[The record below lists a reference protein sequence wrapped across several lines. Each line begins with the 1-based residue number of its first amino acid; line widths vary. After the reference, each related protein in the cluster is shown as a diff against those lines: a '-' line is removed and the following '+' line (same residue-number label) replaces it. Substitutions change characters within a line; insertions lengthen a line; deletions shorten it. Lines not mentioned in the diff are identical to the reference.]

1 MAISGVKEII
11 TIKPSEEL
19 TPEEIILSERS
30 DEINARTENKEM
42 RNIIAELKRTMRKL
56 NLTSLSAPAIGYKK
70 RIFCINFKD
79 TEIQTFIN
87 PILTKAT
94 GISLS
99 KETCTSLPGR
109 TFVRPRSNDITVMYM
124 TPLGKI
130 ESRQMVGMAAFVFQH
145 EIDHLDGLLLS
156 DVGLEIDEDFE
167 NASDEEKQEII
178 EMYLDSIDL
187 KSKTMKEVVENDE
200 KAKQLSDAVDFI
212 NSVQS
217 GETILEPIRSAE

>member
-19 TPEEIILSERS
+19 TLEEITLSERS
-30 DEINARTENKEM
+30 DEINARIENKEM

-109 TFVRPRSNDITVMYM
+109 TFIRPRSNDITVMYM

-145 EIDHLDGLLLS
+145 ELDHLDGLLLS

-217 GETILEPIRSAE
+217 GETKLEPIRSAE

>member
-19 TPEEIILSERS
+19 TPEEITLSERS

-70 RIFCINFKD
+70 RIFCINFSD

-109 TFVRPRSNDITVMYM
+109 TFIRPRSNDITVMYM

>member
-19 TPEEIILSERS
+19 TPEEITLSERS
-30 DEINARTENKEM
+30 DEINARIENKEM

-70 RIFCINFKD
+70 RIFCINFSD

-109 TFVRPRSNDITVMYM
+109 TFIRPRSNDITVMYM

-145 EIDHLDGLLLS
+145 ELDHLDGLLLS

-167 NASDEEKQEII
+167 NASDKEKQEII

-217 GETILEPIRSAE
+217 GETKLEPIRSAE

>member
-11 TIKPSEEL
+11 TIEPSEEL

-87 PILTKAT
+87 PILTQAK

-167 NASDEEKQEII
+167 NASDDEKQEII

-217 GETILEPIRSAE
+217 GETILEPIRGAE

>member
-1 MAISGVKEII
+1 MAISGVKKII
-11 TIKPSEEL
+11 KVKPSNEL
-19 TPEEIILSERS
+19 TKEEITLSERS
-30 DEINARTENKEM
+30 DEVNVRLENKQM
-42 RNIIAELKRTMRKL
+42 REIIAELKRTMRKL

-70 RIFCINFKD
+70 RIFCINFSD

-145 EIDHLDGLLLS
+145 ELDHLDGLLLS

>member
-145 EIDHLDGLLLS
+145 ELDHLDGLLLS

-178 EMYLDSIDL
+178 EVYLDSIDL

-217 GETILEPIRSAE
+217 GETKLEPIRSAE

>member
-19 TPEEIILSERS
+19 TPEEITLSERS

-70 RIFCINFKD
+70 RIFCINFSD

-109 TFVRPRSNDITVMYM
+109 TFIRPRSNDITVMYM

-217 GETILEPIRSAE
+217 GETKLEPIRSAE

>member
-19 TPEEIILSERS
+19 TPEEITLSERS
-30 DEINARTENKEM
+30 DEINARIENKEM

-70 RIFCINFKD
+70 RIFCINFSD

-109 TFVRPRSNDITVMYM
+109 TFIRPRSNDITVMYM

-145 EIDHLDGLLLS
+145 ELDHLDGLLLS

-187 KSKTMKEVVENDE
+187 KSKTMKELVENDE

-217 GETILEPIRSAE
+217 GETKLEPIRSAE

>member
-19 TPEEIILSERS
+19 TPEEITLSERS
-30 DEINARTENKEM
+30 DEINARIENKEM

-70 RIFCINFKD
+70 RIFCINFSD

-109 TFVRPRSNDITVMYM
+109 TFIRPRSNDITVMYM

-145 EIDHLDGLLLS
+145 ELDHLDGLLLS

-217 GETILEPIRSAE
+217 GETKLEPIRSAE